1 MRPVV
6 FLVAVASA
14 WVVVAP
20 LQAQKATEMWIP
32 IGQSPGVS
40 GTMSAVGTI
49 ATCEPA
55 SGALQMATD
64 KGPQAATLTTA
75 TKIWIDRS
83 ATKRANSV
91 GDLADCQKGRR
102 AEVKYVYDGAAR
114 TARAEWIKIAA
125 P

>member
-6 FLVAVASA
+6 LLVAVASA
-14 WVVVAP
+14 WVVAP
-20 LQAQKATEMWIP
+20 IHAQKATEMWIP
-32 IGQSPGVS
+32 IGRSPGVS

-49 ATCEPA
+49 AACEPV

-64 KGPQAATLTTA
+64 KGSQTATLTTA

-83 ATKRANSV
+83 ATKHANSV
-91 GDLADCQKGRR
+91 GGLADCQKGRR
-102 AEVKYVYDGAAR
+102 AEVKYVYDGATR

-125 P
+125 Q